1 MRISYDRQADVL
13 MIEMAREGT
22 IDHAEHTGPFITHF
36 SQDGQLL
43 LLEIL
48 DASEF
53 LSSLLMTT
61 LRSQERELQ
70 VTIGQRAPALDT
82 VHL

>member
-1 MRISYDRQADVL
+1 MRLSYDREEDIL

-22 IDHAEHTGPFITHF
+22 IDHAEHTGPFIAHF

-53 LSSLLMTT
+53 LSSLIKVT
-61 LRSQERELQ
+61 LRGQEQEL
-70 VTIGQRAPALDT
+70 PLT
-82 VHL
+82 VG

>member
-1 MRISYDRQADVL
+1 MKISYDREEDIL
-13 MIEMAREGT
+13 MIETSPEGT
-22 IDHAEHTGPFITHF
+22 IDHAEHTGPFIAHF

-53 LSSLLMTT
+53 LSSLIRVT
-61 LRSQERELQ
+61 LRREEQELPL
-70 VTIGQRAPALDT
+70 VVA
-82 VHL
+82 

>member
-1 MRISYDRQADVL
+1 MKISYKQEDDIL
-13 MIEMAREGT
+13 MIETGLT
-22 IDHAEHTGPFITHF
+22 GIIDHTEHTGPFISHF

-53 LSSLLMTT
+53 LST
-61 LRSQERELQ
+61 LVKVTARGEAQELS
-70 VTIGQRAPALDT
+70 PAFA
-82 VHL
+82 

>member
-1 MRISYDRQADVL
+1 MRLSYDREEDIL
-13 MIEMAREGT
+13 MIEVVRDGI
-22 IDHAEHTGPFITHF
+22 IDHAEHTGPFIAHL

-53 LSSLLMTT
+53 LSSVIKAT
-61 LRSQERELQ
+61 LRDREQEL
-70 VTIGQRAPALDT
+70 PLALG
-82 VHL
+82 

>member
-1 MRISYDRQADVL
+1 MRLNYDQEEDIL
-13 MIEMAREGT
+13 MIEMLGEGT
-22 IDHAEHTGPFITHF
+22 IDHAEHTGPFIAHF

-53 LSSLLMTT
+53 LSSLIKVTM
-61 LRSQERELQ
+61 RGKEQELPL
-70 VTIGQRAPALDT
+70 TAA
-82 VHL
+82 